1 MAPQSAMMKLGQ
13 ISPAPFELE
22 NDSDGRLFLTAKTTA
37 EPTDDCGYGWTI
49 ADCSRAG
56 PNLYG
61 RPWTFA
67 DGSSAVFKTAC
78 GLGEAELLARV
89 LLMCADDCF
98 RGRVPRLL

>member
-67 DGSSAVFKTAC
+67 DGSSAVFKTVWGRPWTFAQVRQRPP
-78 GLGEAELLARV
+78 ASV
-89 LLMCADDCF
+89 LEPDDSQ
-98 RGRVPRLL
+98 